1 MRLRHR
7 CLRFVTF
14 LSVTT
19 MLVTPALASE
29 ERPAASPAA
38 ADDSVCIYPGGSG
51 DTPGVG
57 PLPCD
62 ASRPYMIERRGFGSC
77 RAPSP
82 SALHNSPVS
91 PTRGGG
97 SPPGEA
103 PSASPAAAGWH
114 AEPSDATPAA

>member
-1 MRLRHR
+1 MRMRHR

-19 MLVTPALASE
+19 LLVTPALASE

-62 ASRPYMIERRGFGSC
+62 ASRPYMIERRGFGSL
-77 RAPSP
+77 RGPSP
-82 SALHNSPVS
+82 AEVNNGPVS
-91 PTRGGG
+91 PTQGGG
-97 SPPGEA
+97 AEAGETPP
-103 PSASPAAAGWH
+103 
-114 AEPSDATPAA
+114 

>member
-1 MRLRHR
+1 MRMRHR

-38 ADDSVCIYPGGSG
+38 ADDSVCIYPGGG
-51 DTPGVG
+51 GTPGVG

-62 ASRPYMIERRGFGSC
+62 ASRPYMIERRGFGSS
-77 RAPSP
+77 RVP
-82 SALHNSPVS
+82 SASEFNNGPLSHTEV
-91 PTRGGG
+91 GG
-97 SPPGEA
+97 SEPVEA
-103 PSASPAAAGWH
+103 PSASP
-114 AEPSDATPAA
+114 PAADVNSNRSIDIQAP

>member
-62 ASRPYMIERRGFGSC
+62 ASRPYMIERRGFGS
-77 RAPSP
+77 S
-82 SALHNSPVS
+82 
-91 PTRGGG
+91 RG
-97 SPPGEA
+97 
-103 PSASPAAAGWH
+103 PSASEFNNGPVSHTAGGGARPGGAPPATPPAAGR
-114 AEPSDATPAA
+114 EPDPAVGVP

>member
-1 MRLRHR
+1 MRMRHR

-62 ASRPYMIERRGFGSC
+62 ASRPYMIERRGF
-77 RAPSP
+77 
-82 SALHNSPVS
+82 
-91 PTRGGG
+91 
-97 SPPGEA
+97 
-103 PSASPAAAGWH
+103 SASRGSSASQVNKHPLSRPRAGRAQAVLRPTAPPPAA
-114 AEPSDATPAA
+114 

>member
-1 MRLRHR
+1 MRMRHR

-19 MLVTPALASE
+19 MLVTPAL
-29 ERPAASPAA
+29 A

-62 ASRPYMIERRGFGSC
+62 ASRPYMIERRGFGSS
-77 RAPSP
+77 RVP
-82 SALHNSPVS
+82 SASEFNNGPLSHTEV
-91 PTRGGG
+91 GG
-97 SPPGEA
+97 SEPVEA
-103 PSASPAAAGWH
+103 PSASP
-114 AEPSDATPAA
+114 PAADVNSN

>member
-1 MRLRHR
+1 MRMRHR

-14 LSVTT
+14 LSLTT

-62 ASRPYMIERRGFGSC
+62 ASRPYMIERRGFGSS
-77 RAPSP
+77 RVP
-82 SALHNSPVS
+82 SASEFNNGPLSHTEV
-91 PTRGGG
+91 GG
-97 SPPGEA
+97 SEPVEA
-103 PSASPAAAGWH
+103 PSASP
-114 AEPSDATPAA
+114 PAADVNSNRSIDIQAP